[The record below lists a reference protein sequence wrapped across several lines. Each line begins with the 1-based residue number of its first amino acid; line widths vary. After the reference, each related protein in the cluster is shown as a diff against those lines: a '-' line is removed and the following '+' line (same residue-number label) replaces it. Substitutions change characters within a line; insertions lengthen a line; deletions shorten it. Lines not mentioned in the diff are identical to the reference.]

1 MSSRALVTRRTH
13 RTRLALLTTG
23 VASISLLATA
33 CGGTGGGT
41 STTPKE
47 FSYLSV
53 TENTTVKNALTSLS
67 KGACKPAQEA
77 LPLKVET
84 VPQASLDQKLQLLA
98 GQDALPVQFAAGN
111 APALTQQL
119 ENSGKVA
126 DLEGELTKLGVFD
139 QLEPAA
145 VSTIKALYGGKMD
158 VLPYEYNIEG
168 IFYNKK
174 VFEVHGIKAPGTWA
188 ELRDAAAK
196 LEAEGI
202 QPFSASGQ
210 QGWPLTRLISGYL
223 HRSLGPDALQKVAD
237 GKAKLTDPAYV
248 KAAQEVADLGKK
260 GYFGKGV
267 GSIDY
272 DTAMNQFLSGKAAM
286 FYMGSWALA
295 NIADGKQNKVGAENV
310 GFLPFPAVAGGKGS
324 VDQYPSNV
332 GLGIA
337 LSEKSFD
344 KNTGAWVSCIAKNY
358 GSTALKDHGAISG
371 FKVNTEVKDAN
382 EVTTQ
387 VRDTISSSKQNVLWF
402 EALFSTKATT
412 VSQTNAAGLVSGS
425 LSPQQFMQTV
435 QDALAAK

>member
-1 MSSRALVTRRTH
+1 MSSRTPVARRM
-13 RTRLALLTTG
+13 RLSLLTAG
-23 VASISLLATA
+23 VASMSLLATA
-33 CGGTGGGT
+33 CGGSGGG
-41 STTPKE
+41 SSAAPKE
-47 FSYLSV
+47 FDYLSV
-53 TENTTVKNALTSLS
+53 TENTTVKTALKSLS
-67 KGACKPAQEA
+67 KGSCKSAQQA

-84 VPQASLDQKLQLLA
+84 VPQSSLDQKLQLLA
-98 GQDALPVQFAAGN
+98 GQNALPVQFAAGN

-119 ENSGKVA
+119 AKSGKVA
-126 DLEGELTKLGVFD
+126 DLESELKKLGVLD

-145 VSTIKALYGGKMD
+145 VSTIKALYGDKLD

-174 VFEVHGIKAPGTWA
+174 VFKANGIETPGTWA
-188 ELRDAAAK
+188 ELRTAAAK
-196 LEAEGI
+196 LEAKGI
-202 QPFSASGQ
+202 QPFAASGQ

-223 HRSLGPDALQKVAD
+223 YRSLGPDALQKVAD
-237 GKAKLTDPAYV
+237 GKAKLTDAAYV
-248 KAAQEVADLGKK
+248 KAAQEVAELGKK

-272 DTAMNQFLSGKAAM
+272 DTAMNQFLSGKAGM

-295 NIADGKQNKVGAENV
+295 AISDPKQNKVGAENV
-310 GFLPFPAVAGGKGS
+310 GFLPFPAVSGGKGS

-337 LSEKSFD
+337 LNAKSFD
-344 KNTGAWVSCIAKNY
+344 KKTGDWVSCIAKNY
-358 GSTALKDHGAISG
+358 GSTALKDHGTISG
-371 FKVNTEVKDAN
+371 FKVNGEVKDAN

-387 VRDTISSSKQNVLWF
+387 VRDTIGSSKQNVLWF

-412 VSQTNAAGLVSGS
+412 VSQTNAARLVTGS
-425 LSPQQFMQTV
+425 MSPKQFMQTV

>member
-1 MSSRALVTRRTH
+1 MTIDSSAARRARIAGMTASAAAMVVLV
-13 RTRLALLTTG
+13 
-23 VASISLLATA
+23 SA
-33 CGGTGGGT
+33 CGGTGEGST
-41 STTPKE
+41 SSAKN

-53 TENTTVKNALTSLS
+53 TENTTVKTALTTLS
-67 KGACKPAQEA
+67 KGACKTAQNA
-77 LPLKVET
+77 QPLKVET

-98 GQDALPVQFAAGN
+98 GQDGLPVQFAAGN
-111 APALTQQL
+111 APTLTQQL
-119 ENSGKVA
+119 YKSGKVA
-126 DLEGELTKLGVFD
+126 DLEKELKKLGVYD

-145 VSTIKALYGGKMD
+145 LSTIKALYGGKVA

-174 VFEVHGIKAPGTWA
+174 VFDDNGIAVPGTWD
-188 ELRDAAAK
+188 ELVAASAK
-196 LEAEGI
+196 LEAKGI

-223 HRSLGPDALQKVAD
+223 YRSLGPDALQAVAD
-237 GKAKLTDPAYV
+237 GEAKLTDPGYV

-272 DTAMNQFLSGKAAM
+272 DTSMNQFLAGKAAM
-286 FYMGSWALA
+286 LYMGSWALA
-295 NIADGKQNKVGAENV
+295 NIADEKQNTVGADNV
-310 GFLPFPAVAGGKGS
+310 GFMPFPAVSGGKGS

-337 LSEKSFD
+337 LGAKSFD
-344 KNTGAWVSCIAKNY
+344 KKTGAWVSCITKNY
-358 GSTALKDHGAISG
+358 GSTALKDQGAISG
-371 FKVNTEVKDAN
+371 FKVNTDVEDSN

-387 VRDTISSSKQNVLWF
+387 VRDTISSSQQNVLWF

-412 VSQTNAAGLVSGS
+412 VSQTNAASLVSGS
-425 LSPQQFMQTV
+425 MSAEKFMQTV
-435 QDALAAK
+435 QDALSSK

>member
-1 MSSRALVTRRTH
+1 MPRVRRT
-13 RTRLALLTTG
+13 RLSLFTAGAASLALLTT
-23 VASISLLATA
+23 A
-33 CGGTGGGT
+33 CGGGGAG
-41 STTPKE
+41 SSAAPKE

-53 TENTTVKNALTSLS
+53 TENTTVKTALTTMS
-67 KGACKPAQEA
+67 KGACKSANDA

-119 ENSGKVA
+119 AKSGKVA
-126 DLEGELTKLGVFD
+126 DLEKELKSLDVLD

-145 VSTIKALYGGKMD
+145 VSTIKALYGGKVE

-174 VFEVHGIKAPGTWA
+174 LFQENGIAVPGTWD
-188 ELRDAAAK
+188 ELVAAAAK
-196 LEAEGI
+196 LEAKKV

-210 QGWPLTRLISGYL
+210 QGWPITRLVSTYL
-223 HRSLGPDALQKVAD
+223 YRSLGPDALQKVAD
-237 GKAKLTDPAYV
+237 GKAKLTDPDYV
-248 KAAQEVADLGKK
+248 KAAEEVAALGEK

-272 DTAMNQFLSGKAAM
+272 DTAMNQFLNGKAAM

-295 NIADGKQNKVGAENV
+295 NVSDAKQNKVGAENV
-310 GFLPFPAVAGGKGS
+310 GFMPFPAVAGGKGS
-324 VDQYPSNV
+324 IDQYPSNV
-332 GLGIA
+332 GLGITLA
-337 LSEKSFD
+337 AKSFD
-344 KNTGAWVSCIAKNY
+344 KKTGAWASCIAENY
-358 GSTALKDHGAISG
+358 GSTALKDHGSISG
-371 FKVNTEVKDAN
+371 FKVNAEVKDAN

-387 VRDTISSSKQNVLWF
+387 VRETISTSKQNVLWF

-412 VSQTNAAGLVSGS
+412 VSQTNAAGLVAGS
-425 LSPQQFMQTV
+425 LKPEQFMQTV
-435 QDALAAK
+435 QDALAAQ

>member
-1 MSSRALVTRRTH
+1 MSFRMSSAR
-13 RTRLALLTTG
+13 RTRLSLLTAGAASMALL
-23 VASISLLATA
+23 VTA
-33 CGGTGGGT
+33 CGGSGGGT
-41 STTPKE
+41 ASAPEE

-53 TENTTVKNALTSLS
+53 TENTTVKGALTTLS
-67 KGACKPAQEA
+67 KGACETANEA

-98 GQDALPVQFAAGN
+98 GQNALPVQFAAGN

-119 ENSGKVA
+119 SKSGKVA
-126 DLEGELTKLGVFD
+126 DLEKELKALGVYD

-145 VSTIKALYGGKMD
+145 VSTIKALYGGKLD

-174 VFEVHGIKAPGTWA
+174 IFQENGLKVPGTWA
-188 ELRDAAAK
+188 ELVSAAAK
-196 LEAEGI
+196 LESKGV

-223 HRSLGPDALQKVAD
+223 YRSLGPDALKDVAD
-237 GKAKLTDPAYV
+237 GKAKLTDPEYV
-248 KAAQEVADLGKK
+248 KAAEEIAELGEK

-272 DTAMNQFLSGKAAM
+272 DTAMNQFLTGDAAM

-295 NIADGKQNKVGAENV
+295 NISDAEQNKVGAENV
-310 GFLPFPAVAGGKGS
+310 GFMPFPAVSGGKGS
-324 VDQYPSNV
+324 IDQYPSNV
-332 GLGIA
+332 GLGITLGA
-337 LSEKSFD
+337 ESFD
-344 KNTGAWVSCIAKNY
+344 DKTGDWVSCIAKNY

-371 FKVNTEVKDAN
+371 FKVGAEVKDAN

-387 VRDTISSSKQNVLWF
+387 VRDTISSSQRNVLWF

-412 VSQTNAAGLVSGS
+412 VSQTNAASLVGGGM
-425 LSPQQFMQTV
+425 SPKQFMQTV
-435 QDALAAK
+435 QDALADQ

>member
-1 MSSRALVTRRTH
+1 MSLRMPHVRRARLSLLTAGTAS
-13 RTRLALLTTG
+13 LALLTT
-23 VASISLLATA
+23 A
-33 CGGTGGGT
+33 CGGGDAG
-41 STTPKE
+41 SSAAPKE

-53 TENTTVKNALTSLS
+53 TENTTVKSSLTTLS
-67 KGACKPAQEA
+67 KGACKSADDA

-119 ENSGKVA
+119 AKSGKVA
-126 DLEGELTKLGVFD
+126 DLEKELTSLGVLD

-145 VSTIKALYGGKMD
+145 VSTVKALYGGKVE

-174 VFEVHGIKAPGTWA
+174 LFGENGIAAPGTWD
-188 ELRDAAAK
+188 ELVAAAAK
-196 LEAEGI
+196 LDAAHV

-210 QGWPLTRLISGYL
+210 QGWPITRLVSAYL
-223 HRSLGPDALQKVAD
+223 YRSLGPDALQKVAD
-237 GKAKLTDPAYV
+237 GKAKLTDPEYV
-248 KAAQEVADLGKK
+248 KAAEEIAALGKK
-260 GYFGKGV
+260 GYFGQGV

-272 DTAMNQFLSGKAAM
+272 DTAMNQFLNGKAAM

-295 NIADGKQNKVGAENV
+295 NVSDAEQNKVGAENV
-310 GFLPFPAVAGGKGS
+310 GFMPFPAVAGGKGS
-324 VDQYPSNV
+324 IDQYPSNV
-332 GLGIA
+332 GLGITLGA
-337 LSEKSFD
+337 KSFD
-344 KNTGAWVSCIAKNY
+344 KKTGAWVSCIAKNY

-371 FKVNTEVKDAN
+371 FKVNTAVKDAN

-387 VRDTISSSKQNVLWF
+387 VRDTIGASKQNVLWF

-412 VSQTNAAGLVSGS
+412 VSQTNAAGLVTGS
-425 LSPQQFMQTV
+425 TKPEQFMQTV
-435 QDALAAK
+435 QDALAAQ

>member
-1 MSSRALVTRRTH
+1 MSLRFVHARRA
-13 RTRLALLTTG
+13 RLSLFTAGT
-23 VASISLLATA
+23 ASIALLATA
-33 CGGTGGGT
+33 CGGSGSGSGST
-41 STTPKE
+41 SAPKD

-53 TENTTVKNALTSLS
+53 TENTTVKTALTSMS
-67 KGACKPAQEA
+67 KGACKSAQDA

-119 ENSGKVA
+119 AKSGKVA
-126 DLEGELTKLGVFD
+126 DLEAELKKVGALD

-145 VSTIKALYGGKMD
+145 VSTIKALYGGKLE

-174 VFEVHGIKAPGTWA
+174 LFQENGLKTPTTWD
-188 ELRDAAAK
+188 ELVSASAK
-196 LEAEGI
+196 LEAEGV

-223 HRSLGPDALQKVAD
+223 YRSLGPDALQKVAD
-237 GKAKLTDPAYV
+237 GKAKLTDPEYV
-248 KAAQEVADLGKK
+248 KAAEEVAALGKK

-272 DTAMNQFLSGKAAM
+272 DTAMNQFLAGKAAM

-295 NIADGKQNKVGAENV
+295 NISDEKQNKVGAENV
-310 GFLPFPAVAGGKGS
+310 GFMPFPAVSGGKGS
-324 VDQYPSNV
+324 ADQYPSNV
-332 GLGIA
+332 GLGITLGA
-337 LSEKSFD
+337 KSFD
-344 KNTGAWVSCIAKNY
+344 KKTGDWVSCIAKNY
-358 GSTALKDHGAISG
+358 GSTALKDHGSISG

-382 EVTTQ
+382 AVTTQ
-387 VRDTISSSKQNVLWF
+387 VRDTISASNQNVLWF

-412 VSQTNAAGLVSGS
+412 VSQQNAAGLVSGS
-425 LSPQQFMQTV
+425 TSPEKFMQTV
-435 QDALAAK
+435 QDALAAQ